1 MSKQKIERV
10 VVQDQHCWMV
20 QIETTD
26 LTLDMGCIYL
36 EESEARHYA
45 KKKNSSY
52 KKHGINLKAIVQ
64 LKTIFI
70 SHE

>member
-1 MSKQKIERV
+1 
-10 VVQDQHCWMV
+10 MV
-20 QIETTD
+20 QIISTD

-36 EESEARHYA
+36 EESDARYYA

-52 KKHGINLKAIVQ
+52 KKHGINHKAVVQ